1 MKIKTIII
9 DDEPLA
15 IDIIKNYC
23 DSIDDIEVIKCFT
36 NPVEAMGFVSLNT
49 VDLIF
54 LDIEMPLLTGIEFI
68 DTLKVKPLF
77 VFTTAYPEF
86 AVEGFELEANDY
98 LIKPISYKRFLKA
111 VNKIIHSFGQ
121 NLNNSTR
128 VFPPLEP
135 TESNSNG
142 DRFLFVKSDY
152 ESLKIFI
159 DDIVYIEGLKD
170 YLKINLSDGKSVLTL
185 SNFKN
190 LLEKLPQNNFLRVHN
205 SYVVNLGYIN
215 SIQRNRILIGQ
226 QRLPISETYKK
237 QFFERIKI

>member
-15 IDIIKNYC
+15 IDVIKNYC
-23 DSIDDIEVIKCFT
+23 DSIDDIEVVKCFT
-36 NPVEAMGFVSLNT
+36 NPVEAMGFVSSNA

-68 DTLKVKPLF
+68 DTLKTKPLF
-77 VFTTAYPEF
+77 VFTTAYPQF

-98 LIKPISYKRFLKA
+98 LIKPISYKRFLKT
-111 VNKIIHSFGQ
+111 VHKLIHSFGQ
-121 NLNNSTR
+121 NANVLPRMFAADSFENSA
-128 VFPPLEP
+128 
-135 TESNSNG
+135 NA

-170 YLKINLSDGKSVLTL
+170 YLKINLSNGKSVLTL

-190 LLEKLPQNNFLRVHN
+190 LLERLPQNNFLRVHN

-215 SIQRNRILIGQ
+215 SVQRNRILIGQ

-237 QFFERIKI
+237 QFFDRIKI

>member
-15 IDIIKNYC
+15 IDVIKNYC
-23 DSIDDIEVIKCFT
+23 DSIDDIEVVKCFT
-36 NPVEAMGFVSLNT
+36 NPVEAMGFVSSNP

-68 DTLKVKPLF
+68 DTLKTKPLF
-77 VFTTAYPEF
+77 VFTTAYPQF

-98 LIKPISYKRFLKA
+98 LIKPISYKRFLKT
-111 VNKIIHSFGQ
+111 VHKIIHSFGQ
-121 NLNNSTR
+121 NTNVLPRMFAADSLENSAHA
-128 VFPPLEP
+128 
-135 TESNSNG
+135 

-170 YLKINLSDGKSVLTL
+170 YLKINLSNGKSVLTL

-190 LLEKLPQNNFLRVHN
+190 LLERLPQNNFLRVHN

-237 QFFERIKI
+237 QFFDRIKI

>member
-1 MKIKTIII
+1 MKIRTIII

-15 IDIIKNYC
+15 IDVIKNYC

-36 NPVEAMGFVSLNT
+36 NPVEAMSFVSLNT

-98 LIKPISYKRFLKA
+98 LIKPISYKRFLKS
-111 VNKIIHSFGQ
+111 VNKIIHSFNQ
-121 NLNNSTR
+121 SANLLPKVFSSSESFENNS
-128 VFPPLEP
+128 
-135 TESNSNG
+135 NS

-152 ESLKIFI
+152 ESLKIFV

-170 YLKINLSDGKSVLTL
+170 YLKIHLSDGKYVLTL

-190 LLEKLPQNNFLRVHN
+190 LLERLPQNIFLRVHN
-205 SYVVNLGYIN
+205 SYVVNLDHIN
-215 SIQRNRILIGQ
+215 SIQRNRVLIGK